1 MKNHNNSRHAEEK
14 EREKRLLMRHKN
26 VIKTSIRDTRAQ
38 GRENER
44 EKKKKKR
51 HSTLD
56 IRLRVSFTGS
66 KKKKKKEGERG
77 C

>member
-1 MKNHNNSRHAEEK
+1 
-14 EREKRLLMRHKN
+14 MRHKN

-44 EKKKKKR
+44 EKKEER
-51 HSTLD
+51 YSTLD

-66 KKKKKKEGERG
+66 KKKKKKEEKRMLKR
-77 C
+77 CEKTVNLKTTYRN